1 MPLLKCQSSKST
13 PQKVMAYVTDKNKA
27 EFVSV
32 RNLFEDEDYAEQ
44 FEETAKR
51 FGKGEKFEERKY
63 YHFKLSCDRKDK
75 VSPQEAHIYA
85 EELTAILFRD
95 CECVI
100 ATHTDTDT
108 VHSHIVVNAV
118 HPVTGK
124 KLRISRKDYTDM
136 KDEANRLGKEMGFS
150 EIDFRKKAKNN
161 RTAEE
166 QHIILKGGTSWKEEL
181 REVIE
186 EAKQT
191 ALSEE
196 EFITHLS
203 LYGVTLNRTKTEYS
217 YLHPKKK
224 KPIRGAKLGENYTK
238 KEILNGINKN
248 RYGGTSNS
256 VIGNRETYGCVQGYD
271 GQPATSRSI
280 GEIERELQ
288 RLNQESEYARQG
300 LDGRSEIAKREQRI
314 RDEKNDSISN
324 GDGGRTSGSSEGGT
338 SVQDGNKSNYKKR
351 DYSFSK

>member
-1 MPLLKCQSSKST
+1 
-13 PQKVMAYVTDKNKA
+13 MAYVTGKNKA
-27 EFVSV
+27 ALVSV

-44 FEETAKR
+44 FEQTARR
-51 FGKGEKFEERKY
+51 FGKGEKFDERKY

-75 VSPQEAHIYA
+75 ASPQEAHIYA
-85 EELTAILFRD
+85 EELTAILFPD

-124 KLRISRKDYTDM
+124 KLRISRKDYTAM
-136 KDEANRLGKEMGFS
+136 KDEANLLGKEMGFS
-150 EIDFRKKAKNN
+150 EIDFRKKAKHN

-166 QHIILKGGTSWKEEL
+166 RHVILKGGTSWKEEL

-186 EAKQT
+186 EAKQS
-191 ALSEE
+191 ARSEE
-196 EFITHLS
+196 EFISHLS

-256 VIGNRETYGCVQGYD
+256 VIGIRETYGYVQEYD
-271 GQPATSRSI
+271 GQPTTSRSL
-280 GEIERELQ
+280 GEIEREMQ
-288 RLNQESEYARQG
+288 RIDQESEYARQG
-300 LDGRSEIAKREQRI
+300 LDGRSEIAKREQRV
-314 RDEKNDSISN
+314 RDENANPISN
-324 GDGGRTSGSSEGGT
+324 GDGGRTSGRSAGGT
-338 SVQDGNKSNYKKR
+338 AVQNGNKSNHKTR
-351 DYSFSK
+351 DFSRSK

>member
-1 MPLLKCQSSKST
+1 M
-13 PQKVMAYVTDKNKA
+13 
-27 EFVSV
+27 
-32 RNLFEDEDYAEQ
+32 
-44 FEETAKR
+44 
-51 FGKGEKFEERKY
+51 
-63 YHFKLSCDRKDK
+63 SCDRKDK

-85 EELTAILFRD
+85 EELTAILFHD

-124 KLRISRKDYTDM
+124 KLRITRKDYTDM

-196 EFITHLS
+196 EFISHLS

-271 GQPATSRSI
+271 GQPTTSRSI

-300 LDGRSEIAKREQRI
+300 LDGRSEIAKREQRV

-324 GDGGRTSGSSEGGT
+324 GDGGRVSGSSEGGT

>member
-27 EFVSV
+27 SLVSV

-44 FEETAKR
+44 FEQTAKR

-85 EELTAILFRD
+85 EELTAILFHD

-124 KLRISRKDYTDM
+124 KLRITRKDYTDM

-150 EIDFRKKAKNN
+150 VIDFRKKAKNN

-196 EFITHLS
+196 EFIKHLS

-217 YLHPKKK
+217 YLHP
-224 KPIRGAKLGENYTK
+224 
-238 KEILNGINKN
+238 
-248 RYGGTSNS
+248 
-256 VIGNRETYGCVQGYD
+256 
-271 GQPATSRSI
+271 
-280 GEIERELQ
+280 
-288 RLNQESEYARQG
+288 
-300 LDGRSEIAKREQRI
+300 
-314 RDEKNDSISN
+314 
-324 GDGGRTSGSSEGGT
+324 
-338 SVQDGNKSNYKKR
+338 
-351 DYSFSK
+351 

>member
-1 MPLLKCQSSKST
+1 MIKLPKTIKMVITDFDGIITDNCVYVSSSGEMTRKINFKDIMAFSLLR
-13 PQKVMAYVTDKNKA
+13 KNGYKIGIISGESNSA
-27 EFVSV
+27 I
-32 RNLFEDEDYAEQ
+32 NIL
-44 FEETAKR
+44 K
-51 FGKGEKFEERKY
+51 EKF
-63 YHFKLSCDRKDK
+63 
-75 VSPQEAHIYA
+75 
-85 EELTAILFRD
+85 
-95 CECVI
+95 
-100 ATHTDTDT
+100 
-108 VHSHIVVNAV
+108 N
-118 HPVTGK
+118 
-124 KLRISRKDYTDM
+124 
-136 KDEANRLGKEMGFS
+136 
-150 EIDFRKKAKNN
+150 
-161 RTAEE
+161 
-166 QHIILKGGTSWKEEL
+166 
-181 REVIE
+181 IE
-186 EAKQT
+186 EVHQGIRDKISVLKSIVSKYN
-191 ALSEE
+191 LSEE
-196 EFITHLS
+196 EFIAHLS

-271 GQPATSRSI
+271 GQPTTSRSI

-300 LDGRSEIAKREQRI
+300 LDGRSEIAKREQRV

-324 GDGGRTSGSSEGGT
+324 GDGGRVSGSSEGGT

>member
-1 MPLLKCQSSKST
+1 M
-13 PQKVMAYVTDKNKA
+13 
-27 EFVSV
+27 
-32 RNLFEDEDYAEQ
+32 FEDEDYAEQ

-85 EELTAILFRD
+85 EELTAILFHD

-124 KLRISRKDYTDM
+124 KLRITRKDYTDM

-150 EIDFRKKAKNN
+150 EIDFRKKAKHN

-196 EFITHLS
+196 EFISHLS
-203 LYGVTLNRTKTEYS
+203 LYGVTFNRTKTEYS

-271 GQPATSRSI
+271 GQPTTSRSI

-300 LDGRSEIAKREQRI
+300 LDGRSEIAKREQRV

-324 GDGGRTSGSSEGGT
+324 GDGGRVSGSSEGGT